1 MMFKFLIKF
10 PALVIY
16 LTFLLISVAKTEVI
30 NEINITGNERIPD
43 ETIKM
48 FSGKKISDNISLNDL
63 DKILKDIYDS
73 NFFLT

>member
-48 FSGKKISDNISLNDL
+48 FSGKKISDNIFLNDL

-73 NFFLT
+73 NFF

>member
-48 FSGKKISDNISLNDL
+48 FSGKKFQTTYL
-63 DKILKDIYDS
+63 
-73 NFFLT
+73 

>member
-63 DKILKDIYDS
+63 DKI
-73 NFFLT
+73 